1 MKTKLY
7 YLLSAVM
14 LASILLSACG
24 PATTEVPA
32 PTEAPKAAEPKKIDR
47 DSSTTVGYALAAIG
61 TVIVMLL
68 ICMPAR
74 RE

>member
-1 MKTKLY
+1 MRGLFLSWIVAGS
-7 YLLSAVM
+7 LL
-14 LASILLSACG
+14 LACCG
-24 PATTEVPA
+24 TARPQPAQPPA